1 MQTNTTYQRLPS
13 RNSQIYIATR
23 LYNYIDKIHSEEIET
38 AVLQGVAKAASWQ
51 DIPPPPQGT
60 FVPYRDTNEHLITA
74 DNKAIILYQEDIKRL
89 AEAHSLVALFDGLSK
104 DEGISFEIGYA
115 FSKNVPIILLV
126 TDFFH
131 LTDKASQTL
140 RYIVD
145 PVIERMTSILIHEYH
160 LSSSIAYSDALQKG
174 WMSSLVRLEESVR
187 GICANY
193 FDSRPAVKVPQV
205 FREQSDNSTIK
216 VFCDFGGGLFQWQ
229 RNLQQLI
236 VDQLGHLPGVA
247 ASAASRYIFE
257 DIQVASTQHILGL
270 QDLQEATSASVIV
283 VCHDMDEAVAGT
295 AAIQGLAA
303 ASGKPIILYDSRSS
317 LIRSDDGLCM
327 SRNLMLD
334 QSATVI
340 VNSVD
345 DIDYAF
351 KEIVGNLKVQ
361 Q

>member
-1 MQTNTTYQRLPS
+1 MQINTTYRRLPS
-13 RNSQIYIATR
+13 RNNQIYVATR
-23 LYNYIDKIHSEEIET
+23 LYNYIDKIHSEEVET

-51 DIPPPPQGT
+51 DTPLPLQGT
-60 FVPYRDTNEHLITA
+60 FVPYRDTNEHLITT
-74 DNKAIILYQEDIKRL
+74 DNKATILYQEDVKRL
-89 AEAHSLVALFDGLSK
+89 DKAHSLVALFDGISK

-131 LTDKASQTL
+131 FTDKASQTL

-160 LSSSIAYSDALQKG
+160 LSPSIAYSDALQKG
-174 WMSSLVRLEESVR
+174 WVSSLVRLEESVYR
-187 GICANY
+187 ICTNY
-193 FDSRPAVKVPQV
+193 FDSQPTVMVPQA
-205 FREQSDNSTIK
+205 FRQQPDNTTIK

-236 VDQLGHLPGVA
+236 VDQLGQVPGVA
-247 ASAASRYIFE
+247 ASAASRYIF
-257 DIQVASTQHILGL
+257 DNAQLASAQYTLGL
-270 QDLQEATSASVIV
+270 QDLQEAISASIVV

-295 AAIQGLAA
+295 AAIQGMAA

-317 LIRSDDGLCM
+317 LIKSDDGLCM

-334 QSATVI
+334 ESATV
-340 VNSVD
+340 VVTSVD
-345 DIDYAF
+345 EITYVV
-351 KEIVGNLKVQ
+351 KEILGNL
-361 Q
+361 